1 MTQQEFFERTMVKV
15 SNDEFLAI
23 VTVYNNSDLGKDEFC
38 KMWCKMNKSRVTAA
52 KVDHKWAQKEAA
64 YKDALAKWYN
74 KWIGKTEHHYTLVA
88 YTGISVFE
96 VRALAHADIRIG
108 SAEVV
113 SDLLYKVGKYL
124 GYHE

>member
-1 MTQQEFFERTMVKV
+1 MVKV
-15 SNDEFLAI
+15 SNDEFWAI

-38 KMWCKMNKSRVTAA
+38 KMWCKMNKSRVLEA
-52 KVDHKWAQKEAA
+52 KRASKEAQRA
-64 YKDALAKWYN
+64 ASNKSILAKWYD
-74 KWIGKTEHHYTLVA
+74 KWYGKNEDYYTLVA
-88 YTGISVFE
+88 YTGISDNV